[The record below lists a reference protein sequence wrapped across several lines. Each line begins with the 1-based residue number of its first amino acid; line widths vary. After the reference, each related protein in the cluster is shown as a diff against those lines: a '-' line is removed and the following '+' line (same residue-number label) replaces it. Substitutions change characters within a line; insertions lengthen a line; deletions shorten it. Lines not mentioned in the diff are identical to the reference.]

1 MDTKAYTLK
10 LTKTELDT
18 METALL
24 IAQESRGD
32 FTMGAYHR
40 LDGLIEKVEDAHLPT
55 NLRRN

>member
-1 MDTKAYTLK
+1 MTDTKTDTKSYILE

-40 LDGLIEKVEDAHLPT
+40 LDGLIEKVQKA
-55 NLRRN
+55 R